1 MRDWIT
7 QPRSTGYESLHLT
20 VLGPDKKWIEVQI
33 RSERMDDI
41 AEKGVAAHYKYKEG
55 FKASSEDRN
64 LEGWIK
70 EIRYILEH
78 QQSLSTTDF
87 IDNIKLNL
95 YSKDVFV
102 FTPKGDVKTLPRGA
116 SALDFAFSVHSGLG
130 MKCIGA
136 KIHGKLVPISYILQ
150 NGDQIEI
157 LSSQNQKP
165 KTDWLDFVI
174 TSKAKSKIKAFLN
187 AEKTALVDEGK
198 EILQR
203 KLRHAKLNFNDNEI
217 NKMQKFFGLKTSQEL
232 FLGFQDGSL
241 DAASIRKYI
250 ESKNVLSNIFSRF
263 RKSPSKQTAVEEQ
276 PDKNLNLIV
285 FGKDEEKLD
294 YSFAKCCT
302 VLPGDKIFGFVT
314 ISEGVKVHNENC
326 PNAVNL
332 RAQYD
337 YRVIRA
343 RWVNEENFKNRVKIE
358 LEGLDRMG
366 MINDI
371 TQVITNAMH
380 LDMKGMSIDSNNGVF
395 SGVIHLEVK
404 NKSQLEE
411 TLKKLKKIEGLSKVK
426 RA

>member
-1 MRDWIT
+1 M
-7 QPRSTGYESLHLT
+7 
-20 VLGPDKKWIEVQI
+20 
-33 RSERMDDI
+33 
-41 AEKGVAAHYKYKEG
+41 
-55 FKASSEDRN
+55 
-64 LEGWIK
+64 EGWIK

>member
-1 MRDWIT
+1 M
-7 QPRSTGYESLHLT
+7 
-20 VLGPDKKWIEVQI
+20 
-33 RSERMDDI
+33 
-41 AEKGVAAHYKYKEG
+41 
-55 FKASSEDRN
+55 
-64 LEGWIK
+64 
-70 EIRYILEH
+70 
-78 QQSLSTTDF
+78 
-87 IDNIKLNL
+87 
-95 YSKDVFV
+95 
-102 FTPKGDVKTLPRGA
+102 
-116 SALDFAFSVHSGLG
+116 
-130 MKCIGA
+130 
-136 KIHGKLVPISYILQ
+136 
-150 NGDQIEI
+150 
-157 LSSQNQKP
+157 
-165 KTDWLDFVI
+165 
-174 TSKAKSKIKAFLN
+174 
-187 AEKTALVDEGK
+187 
-198 EILQR
+198 
-203 KLRHAKLNFNDNEI
+203 
-217 NKMQKFFGLKTSQEL
+217 
-232 FLGFQDGSL
+232 
-241 DAASIRKYI
+241 
-250 ESKNVLSNIFSRF
+250 
-263 RKSPSKQTAVEEQ
+263 EEQ

-404 NKSQLEE
+404 NKSQLEQLRSE
-411 TLKKLKKIEGLSKVK
+411 ERRVGKECRS
-426 RA
+426 RWSPYH